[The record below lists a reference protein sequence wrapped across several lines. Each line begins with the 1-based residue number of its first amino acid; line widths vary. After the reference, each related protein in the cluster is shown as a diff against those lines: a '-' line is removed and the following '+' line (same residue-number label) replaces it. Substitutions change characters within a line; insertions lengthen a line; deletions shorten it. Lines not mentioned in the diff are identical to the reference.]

1 MVKTMLEMARQLF
14 PLRNCNLKLSKE
26 NINDGKFKV
35 CLEYHLGNCGA
46 PCVGLQSEKDYMKSI
61 DQVKELL
68 KGNIKQVADQLNRF
82 MKQYAEAFRFEEAQL
97 VKTKLDM
104 LEKYRSKSTVV
115 NPRIKNT
122 DVFSIIEEND
132 IAVVN
137 YLRVIDGAI
146 IQAHSLEMKKKMGD
160 KWRIYGAVGWGRAIS
175 IGEYDSLEE
184 YAQTLQSPMA
194 MAGYTNYESY
204 NLLEF
209 DETSMKAAIDTL
221 KAAG

>member
-1 MVKTMLEMARQLF
+1 MKIMTIATTRDS
-14 PLRNCNLKLSKE
+14 LSA
-26 NINDGKFKV
+26 
-35 CLEYHLGNCGA
+35 L
-46 PCVGLQSEKDYMKSI
+46 PP
-61 DQVKELL
+61 
-68 KGNIKQVADQLNRF
+68 
-82 MKQYAEAFRFEEAQL
+82 AER
-97 VKTKLDM
+97 TKLNLASYEYA
-104 LEKYRSKSTVV
+104 LE
-115 NPRIKNT
+115 
-122 DVFSIIEEND
+122 
-132 IAVVN
+132 
-137 YLRVIDGAI
+137 L
-146 IQAHSLEMKKKMGD
+146 KKKMGD